1 MKNILIPYDFSET
14 AINALNYTK
23 KLFAEQNINIFLL
36 DVYIGERSYLLSEE
50 YNEKWFSQMD
60 DEIEDEL
67 KYLVDI
73 LNRENKGFSYHAI
86 ADSNSLTNA
95 IKETIKEEKID
106 LVICGTKGAK
116 SLAQTF
122 IGTNTVKII
131 RAIDYTPI
139 LVVPT
144 EYKYKNIDR
153 IILSTN
159 YKRPFNRTELHPL
172 IRLSNMKRCNVEIVN
187 LSIEEALTNKQRTH
201 KVNLRELLQDLQTHY
216 KKLSWEESES
226 YTLQKYVEESNGQLL
241 VLINH
246 HYNFFNKL
254 LNEDVIKKV
263 TFSSKIPLLI
273 LPEMS

>member
-159 YKRPFNRTELHPL
+159 YKRPFNKTELHPL